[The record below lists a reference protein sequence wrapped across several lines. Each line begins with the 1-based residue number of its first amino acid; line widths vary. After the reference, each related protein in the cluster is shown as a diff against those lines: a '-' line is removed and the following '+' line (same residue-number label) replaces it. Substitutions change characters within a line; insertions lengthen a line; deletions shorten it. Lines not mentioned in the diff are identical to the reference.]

1 MLTAPLFGIAGACL
15 LLWAGADALHS
26 RWQPVTYAA
35 LHCFTAGFMMQAMV
49 GALWQV
55 LPVVG
60 GVAIVRPAWVAL
72 LSHVGLT
79 AGAILLVLGMLGATV
94 STPAMVTL
102 GAALM
107 SASIAIL
114 LCASLPGLVR
124 NGLRAESARL
134 LMLALIGLGGTAL
147 AGILLARS
155 LFGGEPLD
163 DVVAVIDMHATWA
176 FAGWSL
182 PLVAAVAL
190 QFVPMFYMTG
200 SYPRLADGYL
210 AALGAALLISLGAVF
225 LAMSWMRLV
234 AAAIAGV
241 SAVGFAGV
249 TLWKFARRR
258 RPRRDATSTGW
269 QLAMASVF
277 GSAALLGVRLL
288 APETRFASTLELA
301 FGALLVLGVFVTLI
315 GAMLMRIL
323 PFLASL
329 HLAAAGGGWRLEGAP
344 GERAQRAQVWLQ
356 AIAAVAIASA
366 ATFPELA
373 RLAAVLL
380 LASQLLLACNIWGYA
395 WALRRAQRKLIAQQK
410 GVSVF

>member
-60 GVAIVRPAWVAL
+60 GVVIVRPAWVAL

-147 AGILLARS
+147 AGMMLARS

-182 PLVAAVAL
+182 P
-190 QFVPMFYMTG
+190 G
-200 SYPRLADGYL
+200 CGR
-210 AALGAALLISLGAVF
+210 
-225 LAMSWMRLV
+225 R
-234 AAAIAGV
+234 AAICTDVLHDRQLHAIGRWLPRSAGRGTTDKPWRSV
-241 SAVGFAGV
+241 FGDVVDAACRSCHCR
-249 TLWKFARRR
+249 TKRRGIC
-258 RPRRDATSTGW
+258 RRDAMEVCSASSAKARCDFDRMATGH
-269 QLAMASVF
+269 
-277 GSAALLGVRLL
+277 GVGIRIG
-288 APETRFASTLELA
+288 RFAW
-301 FGALLVLGVFVTLI
+301 
-315 GAMLMRIL
+315 R
-323 PFLASL
+323 
-329 HLAAAGGGWRLEGAP
+329 AAAG
-344 GERAQRAQVWLQ
+344 
-356 AIAAVAIASA
+356 
-366 ATFPELA
+366 T
-373 RLAAVLL
+373 
-380 LASQLLLACNIWGYA
+380 
-395 WALRRAQRKLIAQQK
+395 
-410 GVSVF
+410 